1 MQKGFWLTVFGIAIT
16 GWTSGQMKKQ
26 FTVENSQA
34 CDRVNLV
41 LKANSGDCYI
51 KAGHTAEILNVFSNQ
66 DQSSY
71 AHQYT
76 KEIVNNACRIFL
88 NFENTTSQ
96 SIGQTIS
103 TRMFGDEKPV
113 NDKVWK
119 MYLSDTKPYNLH
131 LDYGVGNAHADLS
144 GLAIRKLKI
153 NTGSADVNIGY
164 SSLENKTDMDT
175 LSVKVDLGSLH
186 MQNLNLSR
194 ARYTAADVGFGN
206 MTLDFSTTRPLVSNH
221 IVGSVGAGNLTI
233 VLPSTQTPVLVTIND
248 SWLCSVKLPES
259 LKKIRANTFANAA
272 WSENASNVLVF
283 NLDVSMGNIIFKEQS
298 R

>member
-1 MQKGFWLTVFGIAIT
+1 
-16 GWTSGQMKKQ
+16 MKKQ